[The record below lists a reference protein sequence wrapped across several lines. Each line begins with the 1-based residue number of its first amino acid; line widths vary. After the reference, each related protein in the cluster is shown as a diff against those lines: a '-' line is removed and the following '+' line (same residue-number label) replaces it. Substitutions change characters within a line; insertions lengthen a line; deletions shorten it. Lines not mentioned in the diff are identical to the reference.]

1 MRENVL
7 NALRNPSLVIDLGPG
22 NQPYDLYYAIIDIL
36 GKYRYNKM
44 EKKYEDSEN
53 EVYYK
58 YHGNNVD
65 LEYILNEF
73 GFSVEYDKAETG
85 YWLGGIY
92 VTKKEN

>member
-7 NALRNPSLVIDLGPG
+7 NALRNPSLVIDLDEHS
-22 NQPYDLYYAIIDIL
+22 YDLYYSIIDIL

-44 EKKYEDSEN
+44 ERKYEDSEN
-53 EVYYK
+53 EIYYK
-58 YHGNNVD
+58 YHGNNAD

-85 YWLGGIY
+85 SWLGGIY

>member
-7 NALRNPSLVIDLGPG
+7 NALKNPSLVIDLGEHS
-22 NQPYDLYYAIIDIL
+22 YDLYYAIIDIL
-36 GKYRYNKM
+36 GKYRENKM
-44 EKKYEDSEN
+44 ERKYEDSEN

-73 GFSVEYDKAETG
+73 GFSVEYDKDETG